1 MSIQD
6 HCHWERRDSGDLLCT
21 TVVVGTVFTK
31 VMYICNYCK
40 VLVDLC
46 VKNVS
51 LLYLPFCP
59 WQKCTVC
66 TERKD
71 IVS

>member
-1 MSIQD
+1 MY
-6 HCHWERRDSGDLLCT
+6 HCSSGYSVYQGNVCS
-21 TVVVGTVFTK
+21 
-31 VMYICNYCK
+31 YCK

-46 VKNVS
+46 VRGVS

-71 IVS
+71 IVT